1 MSYNYG
7 AKLKERMH
15 QILKVSGLVIAA
27 ILGAGTL
34 LFFIV
39 PNVLLS
45 LFNASSGMLEIG
57 ETGLRILS
65 LSFIVSSF
73 GVLMSGVFESLGLG
87 KYSLIVSL
95 LRQLLII
102 PLAYILLNVMGIEGI
117 WLSFIYCWCNCKY
130 CSLYLIS

>member
-1 MSYNYG
+1 
-7 AKLKERMH
+7 MH

-73 GVLMSGVFESLGLG
+73 GVLMSGVFEALGLG

-95 LRQLLII
+95 LRQLLITV

-117 WLSFIYCWCNCKY
+117 WLSFVIAEAIASIVAYI
-130 CSLYLIS
+130 LYRKKFKTI

>member
-1 MSYNYG
+1 MEKTKKSG
-7 AKLKERMH
+7 FATA
-15 QILKVSGLVIAA
+15 GLV
-27 ILGAGTL
+27 LGIIGTL

-45 LFNASSGMLEIG
+45 LFNASSGMLKIG

-73 GVLMSGVFESLGLG
+73 GVLMSGVFEALGLG

-95 LRQLLII
+95 LRQLLITV
-102 PLAYILLNVMGIEGI
+102 PLAYILLNIMGIEGI
-117 WLSFIYCWCNCKY
+117 WMSFVIAEAIASIVAYI
-130 CSLYLIS
+130 LYRKKFKTI

>member
-1 MSYNYG
+1 
-7 AKLKERMH
+7 MH

-73 GVLMSGVFESLGLG
+73 GVLMSGVFEALGLG

-95 LRQLLII
+95 LRQLLITV
-102 PLAYILLNVMGIEGI
+102 PLAYILLNIMGIEGI
-117 WLSFIYCWCNCKY
+117 WLSFVIAEAIASIVAYI
-130 CSLYLIS
+130 LYHKKFKTI

>member
-1 MSYNYG
+1 
-7 AKLKERMH
+7 MH

-73 GVLMSGVFESLGLG
+73 GVLMSGVFEALGLG

-95 LRQLLII
+95 LRQLLITV

-117 WLSFIYCWCNCKY
+117 WLSFVIAEAIASIVAYI
-130 CSLYLIS
+130 LYHKKFKTI

>member
-73 GVLMSGVFESLGLG
+73 GVLMSGVLKL
-87 KYSLIVSL
+87 
-95 LRQLLII
+95 
-102 PLAYILLNVMGIEGI
+102 
-117 WLSFIYCWCNCKY
+117 
-130 CSLYLIS
+130 